1 VISVKPTELEIIL
14 DLQSNSLNEFVVP
27 PEADGSSSAASSPPC
42 SEPASSPNVRDG
54 GGFLRGRVVAIGG
67 GGVILVDVPARG
79 PNSPLFAWSI
89 VPVEAEDVGREVVMG
104 LEEGDPP
111 RPVILG
117 FVWTPG
123 ASKPVRSKPSRRSR
137 KAVKNLI
144 VESEG
149 ERLVISSDQELELR
163 CGEASIILTR
173 EGKVLIRGTYLSSQS
188 SGVNRVKGGS
198 VHLN

>member
-1 VISVKPTELEIIL
+1 MKPTELEIVL
-14 DLQSNSLNEFVVP
+14 DLHSNTLSEFVVP
-27 PEADGSSSAASSPPC
+27 PEADALSSAASSPQR
-42 SEPASSPNVRDG
+42 SEPVAAANLQDG
-54 GGFLRGRVVAIGG
+54 GGFLRGRVVAVGG
-67 GGVILVDVPARG
+67 GGVVLVDVPSRG

-104 LEEGDPP
+104 LEGGDPP

-117 FVWTPG
+117 FVWNPG
-123 ASKPVRSKPSRRSR
+123 ASKPGRGKPSRRSR
-137 KAVKNLI
+137 KAVKNLT
-144 VESEG
+144 VESG
-149 ERLVISSDQELELR
+149 SDRLVISSDQELELR

>member
-1 VISVKPTELEIIL
+1 MKPTDLEIVL
-14 DLQSNSLNEFVVP
+14 DLQSSGLTDVVVP
-27 PEADGSSSAASSPPC
+27 R
-42 SEPASSPNVRDG
+42 EPADAAPDVPG
-54 GGFLRGRVVAIGG
+54 VGGFLRGRVVAVGG
-67 GGVILVDVPARG
+67 GGVVLVDVPSRG

-104 LEEGDPP
+104 LEGGDPP

-117 FVWTPG
+117 FVWVPG
-123 ASKPVRSKPSRRSR
+123 PAKPRRRSR
-137 KAVKNLI
+137 KAAKNLV
-144 VESEG
+144 VESG
-149 ERLVISSDQELELR
+149 SDRLVISSEQELELR